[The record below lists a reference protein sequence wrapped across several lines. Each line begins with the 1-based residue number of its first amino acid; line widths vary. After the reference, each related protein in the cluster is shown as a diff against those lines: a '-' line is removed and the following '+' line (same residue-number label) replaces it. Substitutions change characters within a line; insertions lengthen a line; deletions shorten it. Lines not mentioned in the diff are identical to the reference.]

1 MGIFLIRKHCCL
13 LDVVYFTDWRQ
24 GGIVAVQRSDPST
37 ATIMRKGVDKM
48 YSIRVYDQDEQPV
61 SGKYG
66 ELSGINHSI
75 KALHPR
81 LKACGLVC
89 SHVQFAINLDLS
101 WDVVLS

>member
-1 MGIFLIRKHCCL
+1 M
-13 LDVVYFTDWRQ
+13 YFTDWRQ

-75 KALHPR
+75 KALHPH

-89 SHVQFAINLDLS
+89 SHVQFAVNLDLS